1 MFKNNFVK
9 CKVGT
14 QGLAK
19 IWTTGS
25 FSKTPPQTSP
35 NFLKIVE
42 KISFHQNN
50 YFRSI
55 KTCFKIFWSNAKRG
69 HRVPWAQQRGDNRQ
83 GILGLAK
90 IGTTGSFSK
99 TLEGVIE
106 GKFSYHCCIIL
117 LC

>member
-1 MFKNNFVK
+1 M
-9 CKVGT
+9 
-14 QGLAK
+14 
-19 IWTTGS
+19 
-25 FSKTPPQTSP
+25 
-35 NFLKIVE
+35 
-42 KISFHQNN
+42 
-50 YFRSI
+50 
-55 KTCFKIFWSNAKRG
+55 FWSNANWA
-69 HRVPWAQQRGDNRQ
+69 HRVPWAQQRGDDRQ